1 MSTLSE
7 RLQIA
12 IKGPPKVTKKALA
25 AARGIKPP
33 SVSDWFS
40 GRTKHIESSNLLA
53 AAKFL
58 KVNPDW
64 LVYGKGE
71 MRPDDKLREKLEE
84 NENVETFSTDD
95 DTKKQFMRMIAKA
108 KTDSLDMT
116 TYKLIESILEGDQDH
131 NKKIE
136 ILDAFVRQQEG
147 TYNIKKPKKRSESK
161 D

>member
-71 MRPDDKLREKLEE
+71 MRPDDKVKKISEE

-95 DTKKQFMRMIAKA
+95 EIKKKLMRLIENA
-108 KTDSLDMT
+108 DINNIDMT
-116 TYKLIESILEGDQDH
+116 TYNLVVSILEGDEAH

-136 ILDAFVRQQEG
+136 IIDALVRQQEG
-147 TYNIKKPKKRSESK
+147 KHDVKKQNKKNESK
-161 D
+161 S